1 MDYGALAKQLGGS
14 EEPVVDY
21 GALAKELGG
30 ATAAAT
36 VAAETPYRAPSAAQV
51 STAAA
56 IPFISEAARKEL
68 AGIER
73 GLRGGILEGLGSIGA
88 TVIRPF
94 ETAQENALRRAA
106 ISEFATNVLGAPPE
120 SVARTI
126 GTVGTQV
133 AGTAGVG
140 PALGIGA
147 RAVPMMRGMAPAL
160 ESGGFVGPSL
170 PARIAGGGVVGGAAA
185 GLTGEDLAM
194 GAGVG
199 AVAGPALSGLIKAGA
214 QGAGAAADTLG
225 MGLAERR
232 ATNILR
238 EAIGEQNLPAA
249 RAALRAAGTAP
260 PDEALVGTT
269 RPAFMA
275 LVDLAARKDPDGAV
289 NALRALQGEEQLNEL
304 ARLAGGF
311 TQTQARATRE
321 QTQRNLRGLTARERE
336 EALTS
341 AGLAGRYAPGLET
354 DVTRFQGAAAGKVE
368 DVRRLEAARQ
378 AAEAKAGQA
387 FPIGGAGIG
396 RPELTGQPRIPGRYS
411 YPAELERLADR
422 AMDEAATGSLNFG
435 DAARFAQYQLDSLAA
450 EGLQPLTSSEVV
462 GKIRAL
468 AAKPETAGNREF
480 KIALNQVVNDIENWT
495 KQGGII
501 APEALEAIRKNSV
514 ASTIRR
520 LFPDPDSEA
529 ARKVAAGV
537 LSDIKPII
545 DDAIEQAGG
554 TGWRSYMQAFGSGMA
569 EVNQQRMAAK
579 ALQLFKDSPDEYV
592 KLVRGDRPKD
602 IEKVFGVGSYDVVKE
617 MGSRFPTLSKVA
629 EQLEKRGAVE
639 TAVKQG
645 REPIE
650 DILQR
655 NKGLFKLPA
664 FFDPTVTAGNRVL
677 SILGAKVDTKTM
689 DVLIKAMR
697 SNEDLLTALDRVPA
711 AKRNTVLKALS
722 DDRTWIPAGSAVT
735 SATTVSGQE

>member
-14 EEPVVDY
+14 QEPVVDY

-30 ATAAAT
+30 AAAAT
-36 VAAETPYRAPSAAQV
+36 TIAAETPYRAPSAAQV

-68 AGIER
+68 AGVER

-106 ISEFATNVLGAPPE
+106 ISKFATNVLGAPPE

-147 RAVPMMRGMAPAL
+147 RAVPMLRGMAPAL
-160 ESGGFVGPSL
+160 ESGGFVGSSL
-170 PARIAGGGVVGGAAA
+170 PARMAGGGVAGGAAA
-185 GLTGEDLAM
+185 GLTGEDLAT

-214 QGAGAAADTLG
+214 QGAGATADVLG

-249 RAALRAAGTAP
+249 RAALRTAGMAP

-354 DVTRFQGAAAGKVE
+354 DIARFQGAAAGKVE
-368 DVRRLEAARQ
+368 DVRRMARAEDKALGRAAGEGMLGQAGRSARFEDLAARAQ
-378 AAEAKAGQA
+378 NM
-387 FPIGGAGIG
+387 
-396 RPELTGQPRIPGRYS
+396 
-411 YPAELERLADR
+411 
-422 AMDEAATGSLNFG
+422 MDEAATGSLNFG
-435 DAARFAQYQLDSLAA
+435 EAARLRQYQLDSLAA
-450 EGLQPLTSSEVV
+450 EGLQPLKTDVV
-462 GKIRAL
+462 VDKIRAL
-468 AAKPETAGNREF
+468 ASKSETAGNREF
-480 KIALNQVVNDIENWT
+480 GIAINRVVNDIENWT
-495 KQGGII
+495 KQGGVI
-501 APEALEAIRKNSV
+501 APDALEGIRKNSV

-569 EVNQQRMAAK
+569 EVNQQRAAAK

-602 IEKVFGVGSYDVVKE
+602 IEKIFGVGSYDVVKE
-617 MGSRFPTLSKVA
+617 MGSRYPTLSKVA
-629 EQLEKRGAVE
+629 EQLEKRSAVE

-689 DVLIKAMR
+689 DVLIRSMR

>member
-214 QGAGAAADTLG
+214 QGAGATADVLG

-311 TQTQARATRE
+311 TQTQARVTRE

-354 DVTRFQGAAAGKVE
+354 DIARFQGAAAGKVE
-368 DVRRLEAARQ
+368 DVRRMARAEDKALGRAAGEGMLGQAERSARFEDLAARAQ
-378 AAEAKAGQA
+378 NM
-387 FPIGGAGIG
+387 
-396 RPELTGQPRIPGRYS
+396 
-411 YPAELERLADR
+411 
-422 AMDEAATGSLNFG
+422 MDEAATGSLNFG
-435 DAARFAQYQLDSLAA
+435 DAARLRQYQLDSLAA
-450 EGLQPLTSSEVV
+450 EGLQPLTSGEVV

-468 AAKPETAGNREF
+468 AAKTETAGNREF
-480 KIALNQVVNDIENWT
+480 RIALNQVVNDIENWT

-592 KLVRGDRPKD
+592 KLVRGDRPKE
-602 IEKVFGVGSYDVVKE
+602 IEKVFGVGNYDVVKE

-629 EQLEKRGAVE
+629 EQLEKRSAVE

-655 NKGLFKLPA
+655 NKGLFRLPA

-697 SNEDLLTALDRVPA
+697 SNEDLLSALDRVPA

>member
-1 MDYGALAKQLGGS
+1 ML
-14 EEPVVDY
+14 
-21 GALAKELGG
+21 
-30 ATAAAT
+30 
-36 VAAETPYRAPSAAQV
+36 
-51 STAAA
+51 
-56 IPFISEAARKEL
+56 
-68 AGIER
+68 
-73 GLRGGILEGLGSIGA
+73 
-88 TVIRPF
+88 
-94 ETAQENALRRAA
+94 
-106 ISEFATNVLGAPPE
+106 
-120 SVARTI
+120 
-126 GTVGTQV
+126 
-133 AGTAGVG
+133 
-140 PALGIGA
+140 
-147 RAVPMMRGMAPAL
+147 RGMAPAL
-160 ESGGFVGPSL
+160 ESGGFVGSSL
-170 PARIAGGGVVGGAAA
+170 PARMAGGGVVGGAAA
-185 GLTGEDLAM
+185 GLTGEDLLT
-194 GAGVG
+194 GTGIG

-214 QGAGAAADTLG
+214 GGAGSMADTFG

-232 ATNILR
+232 AMNILQ

-275 LVDLAARKDPDGAV
+275 LVDLAAKKDPDGAV
-289 NALRALQGEEQLNEL
+289 NALRALQGEAQLNEL

-321 QTQRNLRGLTARERE
+321 QTQRNLRELTARGRE

-354 DVTRFQGAAAGKVE
+354 DVSRFQGAATGKVE

-378 AAEAKAGQA
+378 TAEGKAGQA
-387 FPIGGAGIG
+387 FPIGGAGLG
-396 RPELTGQPRIPGRYS
+396 RPDLTGQPRIPGRYS
-411 YPAELERLADR
+411 YSAELERLADK
-422 AMDEAATGSLNFG
+422 AMTDAAQGSLNFG
-435 DAARFAQYQLDSLAA
+435 EAARFKQYALDSLAA
-450 EGLQPLTSSEVV
+450 EGLQPLKTADVV
-462 GKIRAL
+462 NKIRAL
-468 AAKPETAGNREF
+468 GTKTETAGNDAF
-480 KIALNQVVNDIENWT
+480 DAALSGVVSDIQKWT
-495 KQGGII
+495 KDGVID
-501 APEALEAIRKNSV
+501 PYALEAIRKNSV
-514 ASTIRR
+514 NSVIRK
-520 LFPDPDSEA
+520 LYPNESADSQ
-529 ARKVAAGV
+529 RQVAAGI
-537 LSDIKPII
+537 LSKIKPLM

-554 TGWRSYMQAFGSGMA
+554 TGWRDYLRAFESGMA
-569 EVNQQRMAAK
+569 EVNQQRAAAK

-602 IEKVFGVGSYDVVKE
+602 IEKIFGVGSYDVVKE
-617 MGSRFPTLSKVA
+617 MGSRYPTLSKVA

-722 DDRTWIPAGSAVT
+722 DDRTWIPAGSAAT
-735 SATTVSGQE
+735 ATTTVSGRD

>member
-1 MDYGALAKQLGGS
+1 MSWRDA
-14 EEPVVDY
+14 PVVESWKNAPEI
-21 GALAKELGG
+21 GAEPTP
-30 ATAAAT
+30 TAAD
-36 VAAETPYRAPSAAQV
+36 ETPYRAPSAAQV

-88 TVIRPF
+88 TVMRPF

-106 ISEFATNVLGAPPE
+106 IGEFATNVLGAPPE

-147 RAVPMMRGMAPAL
+147 RAVPMLRGMAPAL

-185 GLTGEDLAM
+185 GLTGEDVTT

-199 AVAGPALSGLIKAGA
+199 AVAGPALSGLIKGGA
-214 QGAGAAADTLG
+214 QGAGAAADVLG

-232 ATNILR
+232 AMNILR

-289 NALRALQGEEQLNEL
+289 NALRAMQGEQQLNEL
-304 ARLAGGF
+304 ARIAGGF
-311 TQTQARATRE
+311 TQTQARAARE

-354 DVTRFQGAAAGKVE
+354 DIARFQGAAAGKVE
-368 DVRRLEAARQ
+368 DVRRMARAEDKTLGRAAGEGMLGQAERSARFEDLAARAQ
-378 AAEAKAGQA
+378 NM
-387 FPIGGAGIG
+387 
-396 RPELTGQPRIPGRYS
+396 
-411 YPAELERLADR
+411 
-422 AMDEAATGSLNFG
+422 MDDAATGSLNFG
-435 DAARFAQYQLDSLAA
+435 EAARLRQYQLDSLAA
-450 EGLQPLTSSEVV
+450 EGLQPLTSGEVV

-468 AAKPETAGNREF
+468 ASKTETAGNREF
-480 KIALNQVVNDIENWT
+480 RIALNQVVNDIENWT
-495 KQGGII
+495 TQGGII
-501 APEALEAIRKNSV
+501 APDALEAIRKNSV

-520 LFPDPDSEA
+520 LFSDPDSEA
-529 ARKVAAGV
+529 ARKVASGV
-537 LSDIKPII
+537 LSNIKPII

-554 TGWRSYMQAFGSGMA
+554 TGWRSYMQAFGSGMD

-592 KLVRGDRPKD
+592 KLVRGDRPKE
-602 IEKVFGVGSYDVVKE
+602 IEKVFGVGNYDVVKE

-629 EQLEKRGAVE
+629 EQLEKRSAVE

-689 DVLIKAMR
+689 DTLIKAMR
-697 SNEDLLTALDRVPA
+697 SNEDLLSALERVPA

-722 DDRTWIPAGSAVT
+722 DDRTWIPAGSAAT
-735 SATTVSGQE
+735 SSMTVSGQE

>member
-30 ATAAAT
+30 ATTAAT
-36 VAAETPYRAPSAAQV
+36 AAAETPYRAPSAAQV

-88 TVIRPF
+88 AVIRPF

-147 RAVPMMRGMAPAL
+147 RAVPMLRGMAPAL

-185 GLTGEDLAM
+185 GLTGEDLAT

-214 QGAGAAADTLG
+214 QGAGATADVLG
-225 MGLAERR
+225 MGLADRR
-232 ATNILR
+232 AMNILR

-275 LVDLAARKDPDGAV
+275 LVDLAASKDPDGAV
-289 NALRALQGEEQLNEL
+289 NALRALQGEQQLNEL
-304 ARLAGGF
+304 ARIAGGF

-354 DVTRFQGAAAGKVE
+354 DVARFQGAAAGKVE
-368 DVRRLEAARQ
+368 DVRRMARAEDKALGRAAGEGMLGQAERSARFEDLAARAQ
-378 AAEAKAGQA
+378 NM
-387 FPIGGAGIG
+387 
-396 RPELTGQPRIPGRYS
+396 
-411 YPAELERLADR
+411 
-422 AMDEAATGSLNFG
+422 MDEAATGSLNFG
-435 DAARFAQYQLDSLAA
+435 DAARLRQYQLDSLAA
-450 EGLQPLTSSEVV
+450 EGLQPLMSGEVI

-468 AAKPETAGNREF
+468 ASKTETAGNREF
-480 KIALNQVVNDIENWT
+480 RIALNQVVNDIENWT

-501 APEALEAIRKNSV
+501 APDALEAIRKNSV

-520 LFPDPDSEA
+520 LFSDPDSEA
-529 ARKVAAGV
+529 ARKIAAGV
-537 LSDIKPII
+537 LSNIKPII

-554 TGWRSYMQAFGSGMA
+554 TGWRSYMQAFGSGMD

-592 KLVRGDRPKD
+592 KLVRGDRPKE
-602 IEKVFGVGSYDVVKE
+602 IEKVFGVGNYDVVKE

-629 EQLEKRGAVE
+629 EQLEKRSAVE
-639 TAVKQG
+639 AAVKQG

-689 DVLIKAMR
+689 DTLIKAMR
-697 SNEDLLTALDRVPA
+697 SNEDLLSALERVPA

-722 DDRTWIPAGSAVT
+722 DDRTWIPAGSAAT
-735 SATTVSGQE
+735 SSMTVSGQE

>member
-185 GLTGEDLAM
+185 GLTGEDVTT

-214 QGAGAAADTLG
+214 QGAGATADVLG

-354 DVTRFQGAAAGKVE
+354 DIARFQGAAAGKVE
-368 DVRRLEAARQ
+368 DVRRMARAEDKALGRAAGEGMLGQAERSARFEDLAARAQ
-378 AAEAKAGQA
+378 NM
-387 FPIGGAGIG
+387 
-396 RPELTGQPRIPGRYS
+396 
-411 YPAELERLADR
+411 
-422 AMDEAATGSLNFG
+422 MDEAATGSLNFG
-435 DAARFAQYQLDSLAA
+435 DAARLRQYQLDSLAA
-450 EGLQPLTSSEVV
+450 EGLQPLTSGEVV

-468 AAKPETAGNREF
+468 AAKTETAGNREF
-480 KIALNQVVNDIENWT
+480 RIALNQVVNDIENWT
-495 KQGGII
+495 TQGGII
-501 APEALEAIRKNSV
+501 APDALEAIRKNSV

-520 LFPDPDSEA
+520 LFSDPDSEA
-529 ARKVAAGV
+529 ARKIAAGV
-537 LSDIKPII
+537 LSNIKPII

-554 TGWRSYMQAFGSGMA
+554 AGWRSYMQAFGSGMD

-592 KLVRGDRPKD
+592 KLVRGDRPKE
-602 IEKVFGVGSYDVVKE
+602 IEKVFGVGNYDVVKE

-629 EQLEKRGAVE
+629 EQLEKRSAVE

-655 NKGLFKLPA
+655 NKGLFRLPA

>member
-1 MDYGALAKQLGGS
+1 MGVRFLDEGEQAGKIRFLNES
-14 EEPVVDY
+14 
-21 GALAKELGG
+21 
-30 ATAAAT
+30 TAPPP
-36 VAAETPYRAPSAAQV
+36 AETTPYRAPSAAQV

-56 IPFISEAARKEL
+56 IPFISEEARKEL
-68 AGIER
+68 ADIER

-94 ETAQENALRRAA
+94 ETARENALRRAA
-106 ISEFATNVLGAPPE
+106 IKEFATNVLGAPPD

-147 RAVPMMRGMAPAL
+147 RAVPMLRGMAPAI
-160 ESGGFVGPSL
+160 ESGGFVGSSL
-170 PARIAGGGVVGGAAA
+170 PARMAGGGIVGGAAA
-185 GLTGEDLAM
+185 GLTGEDLAT

-214 QGAGAAADTLG
+214 QGAGATADVLG

-260 PDEALVGTT
+260 PDEALIGTT

-275 LVDLAARKDPDGAV
+275 LVDKAARKDPDGAV
-289 NALRALQGEEQLNEL
+289 NALRTLQGEEQRNEL
-304 ARLAGGF
+304 ARIAGGF

-321 QTQRNLRGLTARERE
+321 QTQRNLRELTARERE

-354 DVTRFQGAAAGKVE
+354 DVSRFQGAAAGKVE
-368 DVRRLEAARQ
+368 DVRRMARAENKALGRAAGEGMLGQTERSARFEDLAARAQ
-378 AAEAKAGQA
+378 NM
-387 FPIGGAGIG
+387 
-396 RPELTGQPRIPGRYS
+396 
-411 YPAELERLADR
+411 
-422 AMDEAATGSLNFG
+422 MDEAATGSLNFG
-435 DAARFAQYQLDSLAA
+435 EAARLRQYQLDSLAA
-450 EGLQPLTSSEVV
+450 EGLQPLKTDVV
-462 GKIRAL
+462 IDRIKGLI
-468 AAKPETAGNREF
+468 KPSAAGNRD
-480 KIALNQVVNDIENWT
+480 INVALNRVVDDLREWT
-495 KQGGII
+495 NNNGII
-501 APEALEAIRKNSV
+501 HPDALEAIRKNSV
-514 ASTIRR
+514 ANAIQN
-520 LFPDPDSEA
+520 LYKDPDSPVV
-529 ARKVAAGV
+529 RKVAAGI

-554 TGWRSYMQAFGSGMA
+554 AGWRNYLKAFESGMA
-569 EVNQQRMAAK
+569 EVNQQRVAAK
-579 ALQLFKDSPDEYV
+579 ALDLFKNSPDEYV
-592 KLVRGDRPKD
+592 NLVRGDRPKD

-617 MGSRFPTLSKVA
+617 MGARYPTLSKVA
-629 EQLEKRGAVE
+629 EQLEKRS
-639 TAVKQG
+639 AVKTAIEQG

-664 FFDPTVTAGNRVL
+664 FFDPTVTAGNRIL

-689 DVLIKAMR
+689 DLLIKAMR
-697 SNEDLLTALDRVPA
+697 SNEDLLSALDRVPA

>member
-88 TVIRPF
+88 TFIRPF

-214 QGAGAAADTLG
+214 QGAGATADVLG

-289 NALRALQGEEQLNEL
+289 NALRAMQGEEQLNEL

-354 DVTRFQGAAAGKVE
+354 DIARFQGAAAGKVE
-368 DVRRLEAARQ
+368 DVRRMARAEDKALGRAAGEGMLGQAERSARFEDLAARAQ
-378 AAEAKAGQA
+378 NM
-387 FPIGGAGIG
+387 
-396 RPELTGQPRIPGRYS
+396 
-411 YPAELERLADR
+411 
-422 AMDEAATGSLNFG
+422 MDEAATGSLNFG
-435 DAARFAQYQLDSLAA
+435 EAARLRQYQLDSLAA
-450 EGLQPLTSSEVV
+450 EGLQPLKTDVV
-462 GKIRAL
+462 IDKIKGL
-468 AAKPETAGNREF
+468 IKPSTAGNRDVNV
-480 KIALNQVVNDIENWT
+480 ALNRVVDDLREWT
-495 KQGGII
+495 NNNGVIH
-501 APEALEAIRKNSV
+501 PDALEAIRKNSV
-514 ASTIRR
+514 NNAIQN
-520 LFPDPDSEA
+520 LYKDPDSPA
-529 ARKVAAGV
+529 VRKVAAGI

-554 TGWRSYMQAFGSGMA
+554 AGWRNYLKAFESGMA
-569 EVNQQRMAAK
+569 EVNQQRAAAK

-592 KLVRGDRPKD
+592 KLVRGDRPKE

-629 EQLEKRGAVE
+629 EQLERRSAVE

-689 DVLIKAMR
+689 DILIKAMR
-697 SNEDLLTALDRVPA
+697 SNEDLLSALDRVPA

-722 DDRTWIPAGSAVT
+722 DDRTWVPAGSAVT

>member
-94 ETAQENALRRAA
+94 ETAQENALRRAT

-214 QGAGAAADTLG
+214 QGAGATADVLG

-354 DVTRFQGAAAGKVE
+354 DIARFQGAAAGKVE
-368 DVRRLEAARQ
+368 DVRRMARAEDKALGRAAGEGMLGQAERSARFEDLAARAQ
-378 AAEAKAGQA
+378 NM
-387 FPIGGAGIG
+387 
-396 RPELTGQPRIPGRYS
+396 
-411 YPAELERLADR
+411 
-422 AMDEAATGSLNFG
+422 MDEAATGSLNFG
-435 DAARFAQYQLDSLAA
+435 DAARLRQYQLDSLAA
-450 EGLQPLTSSEVV
+450 EGLQPLTSGEVV

-468 AAKPETAGNREF
+468 AAKTETAGNREF
-480 KIALNQVVNDIENWT
+480 RIALNQVVNDIENWT
-495 KQGGII
+495 TQGGII
-501 APEALEAIRKNSV
+501 APDALEAIRKNSV

-520 LFPDPDSEA
+520 LFSDPDSEA
-529 ARKVAAGV
+529 ARKIAAGV
-537 LSDIKPII
+537 LSNIKPII

-554 TGWRSYMQAFGSGMA
+554 AGWRSYMQAFGSGMA
-569 EVNQQRMAAK
+569 EVNQQRAAAK

-592 KLVRGDRPKD
+592 KLVRGDRPKE

-629 EQLEKRGAVE
+629 EQLEKRSAVE

-655 NKGLFKLPA
+655 NKGLFRLPA

>member
-14 EEPVVDY
+14 AEPAVDY

-30 ATAAAT
+30 AAAAAS
-36 VAAETPYRAPSAAQV
+36 AAETPYRAPSAAQV

-56 IPFISEAARKEL
+56 IPFISEAARKEI
-68 AGIER
+68 AAVER
-73 GLRGGILEGLGSIGA
+73 GLRGGFLEGLGSIGA

-106 ISEFATNVLGAPPE
+106 ISEFATNVLGAPPD
-120 SVARTI
+120 SAARTI

-140 PALGIGA
+140 PAFGIGA
-147 RAVPMMRGMAPAL
+147 RAVPMLRGMAPAL
-160 ESGGFVGPSL
+160 ESGGFVGSSL
-170 PARIAGGGVVGGAAA
+170 PARMAGGGVVGGAAA
-185 GLTGEDLAM
+185 GLTGEDLLT
-194 GAGVG
+194 GTGIG

-214 QGAGAAADTLG
+214 GGAGSMADTFG

-232 ATNILR
+232 AMNILR

-275 LVDLAARKDPDGAV
+275 LVDLAAKKDPDGAV
-289 NALRALQGEEQLNEL
+289 NALRALQGEAQLNEL

-321 QTQRNLRGLTARERE
+321 QTQRNLRELTARGRE

-354 DVTRFQGAAAGKVE
+354 DVSRFQGAATGKVE

-378 AAEAKAGQA
+378 TAEGKAGQA
-387 FPIGGAGIG
+387 FPIGGAGLG
-396 RPELTGQPRIPGRYS
+396 RPDLTGQPRIPGRYS
-411 YPAELERLADR
+411 YSAELERLADK
-422 AMDEAATGSLNFG
+422 AMTDAAQGSLNFG
-435 DAARFAQYQLDSLAA
+435 EAARFKQYALDSLAA
-450 EGLQPLTSSEVV
+450 EGLQPLKTADVV
-462 GKIRAL
+462 NKIRAL
-468 AAKPETAGNREF
+468 GTKTETAGNDAF
-480 KIALNQVVNDIENWT
+480 DAALSGVVSDIQKWT
-495 KQGGII
+495 KDGVID
-501 APEALEAIRKNSV
+501 PYALEAIRKNSV
-514 ASTIRR
+514 NSVIRK
-520 LFPDPDSEA
+520 LYPNESADSQ
-529 ARKVAAGV
+529 RQVAAGI
-537 LSDIKPII
+537 LSKIKPLM

-554 TGWRSYMQAFGSGMA
+554 TGWRDYLRAFESGMA
-569 EVNQQRMAAK
+569 EVNQQRAAAK

-602 IEKVFGVGSYDVVKE
+602 IEKIFGVGSYDVVKE
-617 MGSRFPTLSKVA
+617 MGSRYPTLSKVA

-722 DDRTWIPAGSAVT
+722 DDRTWIPAGSAAT
-735 SATTVSGQE
+735 ATTTVSGRD

>member
-1 MDYGALAKQLGGS
+1 MGVRFLDEGQPTSKVRFLD
-14 EEPVVDY
+14 EPAAEAPVD
-21 GALAKELGG
+21 
-30 ATAAAT
+30 
-36 VAAETPYRAPSAAQV
+36 ETPYRAPSAAQV

-88 TVIRPF
+88 TFIRPF

-185 GLTGEDLAM
+185 GLTGEDLAT
-194 GAGVG
+194 GAGIG

-214 QGAGAAADTLG
+214 QGAGATADTLG

-289 NALRALQGEEQLNEL
+289 NALRAMQGEEQLNEL

-354 DVTRFQGAAAGKVE
+354 DIARFQGAAAGKVE
-368 DVRRLEAARQ
+368 DVRRMARAEDKALGRAAGEGMLGQAERSARFEDLAARAQ
-378 AAEAKAGQA
+378 NM
-387 FPIGGAGIG
+387 
-396 RPELTGQPRIPGRYS
+396 
-411 YPAELERLADR
+411 
-422 AMDEAATGSLNFG
+422 MDEAATGSLNFG
-435 DAARFAQYQLDSLAA
+435 DAARLRQYQLDSLAA
-450 EGLQPLTSSEVV
+450 EGLQPLTSGEVV

-468 AAKPETAGNREF
+468 AAKTETAGNREF
-480 KIALNQVVNDIENWT
+480 RIALNQVVNDIENWT

-592 KLVRGDRPKD
+592 KLVRGDRPKE

-629 EQLEKRGAVE
+629 EQLEKRSAVE

>member
-1 MDYGALAKQLGGS
+1 MSWRDA
-14 EEPVVDY
+14 PVVESWKNAPEI
-21 GALAKELGG
+21 GAEPMPT
-30 ATAAAT
+30 ATD
-36 VAAETPYRAPSAAQV
+36 ETPYRAPSAAQV

-88 TVIRPF
+88 TVMRPF

-106 ISEFATNVLGAPPE
+106 IGEFATNVLGAPPE

-147 RAVPMMRGMAPAL
+147 RAVPMLRGMAPAL

-185 GLTGEDLAM
+185 GLTGEDVTT

-199 AVAGPALSGLIKAGA
+199 AVAGPALSGLIKGGA
-214 QGAGAAADTLG
+214 QGAGAGADVLG

-232 ATNILR
+232 AMNILR

-311 TQTQARATRE
+311 TQTQARQTRE
-321 QTQRNLRGLTARERE
+321 GTQLALRGMTAPMRE

-354 DVTRFQGAAAGKVE
+354 DIARFQGAAAGKVE
-368 DVRRLEAARQ
+368 DVRRMARAEDKALGRAAGEGMLGQAERSARFKDLAARAQ
-378 AAEAKAGQA
+378 NM
-387 FPIGGAGIG
+387 
-396 RPELTGQPRIPGRYS
+396 
-411 YPAELERLADR
+411 
-422 AMDEAATGSLNFG
+422 MDEAATGSLNFG
-435 DAARFAQYQLDSLAA
+435 EAARLRQYQLDSLAV
-450 EGLQPLTSSEVV
+450 EGLQPLKTDVV
-462 GKIRAL
+462 IDKIKGL
-468 AAKPETAGNREF
+468 IKPSTAGNRDVNV
-480 KIALNQVVNDIENWT
+480 ALNRVVDDLREWT
-495 KQGGII
+495 NNNGVIH
-501 APEALEAIRKNSV
+501 PDALEAIRKNSV
-514 ASTIRR
+514 TNAIQN
-520 LFPDPDSEA
+520 LYKDPDSPTV
-529 ARKVAAGV
+529 RKVAAGI

-554 TGWRSYMQAFGSGMA
+554 AGWRNYLKAFESGMD

-592 KLVRGDRPKD
+592 KLVRGDRPKE
-602 IEKVFGVGSYDVVKE
+602 IEKVFGVGNYDVVKE

-629 EQLEKRGAVE
+629 EQLEKRSAVE

-689 DVLIKAMR
+689 DTLIKAMR
-697 SNEDLLTALDRVPA
+697 SNEDLLSALERVPA

-722 DDRTWIPAGSAVT
+722 DDRTWIPAGSAAT
-735 SATTVSGQE
+735 AATTVSGQE

>member
-1 MDYGALAKQLGGS
+1 MSWRDA
-14 EEPVVDY
+14 PVVESWKNAPEI
-21 GALAKELGG
+21 GAEPMPT
-30 ATAAAT
+30 ATD
-36 VAAETPYRAPSAAQV
+36 ETPYRAPSAAQV

-88 TVIRPF
+88 TVMRPF

-106 ISEFATNVLGAPPE
+106 IGEFATNVLGAPPE

-147 RAVPMMRGMAPAL
+147 RAVPMLRGMAPAL

-185 GLTGEDLAM
+185 GLTGEDVTT

-199 AVAGPALSGLIKAGA
+199 AVAGPALSGLIKGGA
-214 QGAGAAADTLG
+214 QGAGAAADVLG

-232 ATNILR
+232 AMNILR

-354 DVTRFQGAAAGKVE
+354 DIARFQGAAAGKVE
-368 DVRRLEAARQ
+368 DVRRMARAEDKALGRAAGEGMLGQAERSARFEDLAARAQ
-378 AAEAKAGQA
+378 NM
-387 FPIGGAGIG
+387 
-396 RPELTGQPRIPGRYS
+396 
-411 YPAELERLADR
+411 
-422 AMDEAATGSLNFG
+422 MDEAATGSLNFG
-435 DAARFAQYQLDSLAA
+435 DAARLRQYQLDSLAA
-450 EGLQPLTSSEVV
+450 EGLQPLTSGEVV

-468 AAKPETAGNREF
+468 AAKTETAGNREF
-480 KIALNQVVNDIENWT
+480 RIALNQVVNDIENWT

-592 KLVRGDRPKD
+592 KLVRGDRPKE
-602 IEKVFGVGSYDVVKE
+602 IEKVFGVGNYDVVKE

-629 EQLEKRGAVE
+629 EQLEKRSAVE

-677 SILGAKVDTKTM
+677 SILGDKVDTKTM
-689 DVLIKAMR
+689 DTLIKAMR
-697 SNEDLLTALDRVPA
+697 SNEDLLSALERVPA

-722 DDRTWIPAGSAVT
+722 DDRTWIPAGSAAT
-735 SATTVSGQE
+735 AATTVSGQE